1 MSTINMLKLGPLLI
15 GILSIHTSFS
25 QSFTQQIDSLKNLLG
40 PEISLEEKVDINN
53 DISYAFRRI
62 LPDSTLV
69 YAELALSLAISSEY
83 DQGMAEAYKNKGI
96 AHFKLGS
103 GKDSTIHYYTLA
115 LSYAEKVGDYYT
127 QVASLNNIGLIEV
140 QNLNYNLALENY
152 LKALEIFE
160 EHLRDPNRLLALI
173 FGNIGF
179 INFKLEQYEQAL
191 VYYEKCLEV
200 ADQLKLPIIY
210 SIYLDE
216 QVQTKVA
223 LKQYDEAIS
232 DIQRIM
238 PLQEELEDW
247 ESKMETLLNYA
258 EIEIKLKRFG
268 SAFDHAQEAYTIA
281 KSYGFANRSAFAL
294 LTMSRSLKGQEK
306 WEQSLTHAREAM
318 VISKKSE
325 SLSIQAQSLELFHQI
340 YSRMGEMDSAYVYSL
355 LFNQA
360 RERVVNSRYEEIAAD
375 LDAKM
380 NIQAREREIKQ
391 LQMEKSRQR
400 TFILL
405 TSGFCLL
412 FLSLMLIAI
421 RLFWLKNTT
430 AKMLNTKNSA
440 LQTANQ
446 ELRMAEEALNQKNE
460 ELNTYI
466 DSNMQLENFA
476 YLASHDLR
484 EPITNVLGFTD
495 YLIKNYK
502 TAIDETGQKC
512 LKFIQDSSKRMQYLT
527 SDLLTY
533 SIIGKDK
540 NFDRVCVDQIIDE
553 VQQDLATS
561 IAENNA
567 VICYPTLPELFGIH
581 TEIRMLFQNII
592 SNAIKYGKPGGRP
605 VIDIGF
611 QDKGEFIQ
619 FSISDNGIGIPPDF
633 HEKIFLMFKRND
645 VENKYKGDSTGIGL
659 AICKRVVEF
668 HNGKI
673 WLTSSVGKGTI
684 FYFTLPKYRKQTVS
698 LSQVI

>member
-1 MSTINMLKLGPLLI
+1 MKKIQKLAPLLFA
-15 GILSIHTSFS
+15 ILSIHLSFS
-25 QSFTQQIDSLKNLLG
+25 QSFTQQIDRLKDLLG
-40 PEISLEEKVDINN
+40 SEVNLEKEVDLLN

-69 YAELALSLAISSEY
+69 YAEEALSLALQIGY
-83 DQGMAEAYKNKGI
+83 TQGIAEAYKNKGI

-103 GKDSTIHYYTLA
+103 GEDSTIHFYRLA
-115 LSYAEKVGDYYT
+115 FTYADKIGDYYT
-127 QVASLNNIGLIEV
+127 QVACLNNIGLIEV
-140 QNLNYNLALENY
+140 QHLNYNLALENY
-152 LKALEIFE
+152 FKALEIFE
-160 EHLRDPNRLLALI
+160 EHIQVPNRLLALI
-173 FGNIGF
+173 FGNIGY
-179 INFKLEQYEQAL
+179 IKFKLGQYEQAL
-191 VYYEKCLEV
+191 VYYKKCLEV
-200 ADQLKLPIIY
+200 ADKLDLPIIY

-216 QVQTKVA
+216 QVQTKMA

-232 DIQRIM
+232 DIERIM

-247 ESKMETLLNYA
+247 ESKMETLLSYA
-258 EIEIKLKRFG
+258 EIEIKLKRFE
-268 SAFDHAQEAYTIA
+268 SAFEHAQDAFSIA
-281 KSYGFANRSAFAL
+281 QSYRFANRSAYAL

-306 WEQSLTHAREAM
+306 WEEALVHAREAKY
-318 VISKKSE
+318 ISHKSE
-325 SLSIQAQSLELFHQI
+325 SLSIKVQALELFHQI
-340 YSRMGEMDSAYVYSL
+340 YAGLGELDSAYTYSL

-360 RERVVNSRYEEIAAD
+360 RERVVNSRYEEIASD
-375 LDAKM
+375 MDAKM
-380 NIQAREREIKQ
+380 NIQGREQEIEQ

-405 TSGFCLL
+405 VSGICLL
-412 FLSLMLIAI
+412 CLGLLLVAI
-421 RLFWLKNTT
+421 RLYWLKHAT
-430 AKMLNTKNSA
+430 AKMLNAKNNA
-440 LQTANQ
+440 LELANQ
-446 ELRMAEEALNQKNE
+446 ELRSVEEVLNQKNE

-495 YLIKNYK
+495 YLIKNYQSV
-502 TAIDETGQKC
+502 IDETGQKC

-540 NFDRVCVDQIIDE
+540 NFDRVSTDQVLNE
-553 VQQDLATS
+553 VRQDLATS
-561 IAENNA
+561 ITEKNA
-567 VICYPTLPELFGIH
+567 VICHSHLPELFGIH

-592 SNAIKYGKPGGRP
+592 SNAIKYAKPGVTP
-605 VIDIGF
+605 VIDISF
-611 QDKGEFIQ
+611 QDKEEFIE
-619 FSISDNGIGIPPDF
+619 FHISDNGIGIPSDF

-668 HNGKI
+668 HNGSI
-673 WLTSSVGKGTI
+673 WLTSQVGTGTT
-684 FYFTLPKYRKQTVS
+684 FYFTLPKYSQAVVSTV
-698 LSQVI
+698 QN